1 MTISLPDEDR
11 SYQSKRY
18 MEEQIVSLL
27 GGRAAEKLM
36 LGDISTGASNDIERA
51 SHIARKMVTA
61 YGMSE
66 KLGSIAF
73 ESGHDEVFIGKSMGH
88 TRPYSEKIAAEMDDE
103 IQQILADGYARCTEI
118 LKRQQEKLEAV
129 ASFLLEHET
138 MTAEEFES
146 VFQAEKT

>member
-1 MTISLPDEDR
+1 MVGTYP
-11 SYQSKRY
+11 YVQGAWA
-18 MEEQIVSLL
+18 MWP
-27 GGRAAEKLM
+27 
-36 LGDISTGASNDIERA
+36 STA
-51 SHIARKMVTA
+51 
-61 YGMSE
+61 
-66 KLGSIAF
+66 GS
-73 ESGHDEVFIGKSMGH
+73 DEVFLGKSMGH
-88 TRPYSEKIAAEMDDE
+88 IPSLSPRRLPPEMDDE